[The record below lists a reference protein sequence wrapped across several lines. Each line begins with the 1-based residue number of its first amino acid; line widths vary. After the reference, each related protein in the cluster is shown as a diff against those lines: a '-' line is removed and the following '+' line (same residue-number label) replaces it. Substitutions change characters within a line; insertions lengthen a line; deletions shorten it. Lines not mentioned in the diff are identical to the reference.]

1 MPNIRWTPWNLER
14 FFEEDWDLPT
24 IPGISRLV
32 GQGLNLYET
41 EKELVAEVALPG
53 VTEQSLDVT
62 IDAGIVRVVG
72 SRVLNDTTKQRTF
85 MDTISSSYNYAFR
98 LPQSVITDQEPDI
111 ELGDGIL
118 TLRFAKVEK
127 VPPKKLTI
135 KKPTHQAKEK

>member
-14 FFEEDWDLPT
+14 FFEDDWDLPT

-41 EKELVAEVALPG
+41 EKELVAEVAIPG
-53 VTEQSLDVT
+53 VSEQGLDVT

-72 SRVLNDTTKQRTF
+72 SRVQKDTTKQRTF

-98 LPQSVITDQEPDI
+98 LPQTVLTDQEPDI
-111 ELGDGIL
+111 ELSDGIL

-127 VPPKKLTI
+127 VPPKKLTV
-135 KKPTHQAKEK
+135 KKPTHQTKEK